1 MFKSIRIRAAIAAAI
16 CLTALFYLAPSL
28 TDNLPSFWKEHLTKE
43 KIHLGLD
50 LQGGTHLVL
59 EVDTGKAVESTLERT
74 ANNLKETLM
83 ENKVRFRG
91 LERRQD
97 NIVIEMQEGT
107 PGSVLDNIL
116 QDHFPDLEIASSE
129 TISGK
134 ETATLRFKVKRVTEL
149 KKLAVEQSLETIRNR
164 VDQFGVSE
172 PEIIPEGTDRII
184 VQLPG
189 IKDTARAKNL
199 IGKTAMLEFKLVDDE
214 HSLDEALKGNIPEGD
229 ALIYGYGSGSSS
241 DTGRKAGVPHLVKSK
256 ALLTGD
262 ALESAQVKI
271 SDRFGESYIAIKFNA
286 QGAADFERITGENVK
301 KRLAIVLD
309 GTVHSAPVIQEKIA
323 GGQASITGSFTM
335 EEAKDLAIVLRA
347 GALPAPVNILEER
360 TVGPSLGQDSIV
372 KGLWSTVIGAMLVV
386 IFMVVYYKLSG
397 LIANTALLM
406 NIIVLLGALAAFRA
420 TLTIPGIAGIVL
432 TIGMAVDA
440 NVLIFERIREELRGG
455 KTARTAIEAGY
466 GKAFLTILDSNIT
479 TLIAAVFLFQFG
491 TGPVKGFAV
500 TLSIGIVV
508 SMFTAIFVT
517 RIIFDYFVWNKKI
530 QTISV

>member
-1 MFKSIRIRAAIAAAI
+1 MFRSIKVRAAIAAAV
-16 CLTALFYLAPSL
+16 CLAGLFYLAPSL

-59 EVDTGKAVESTLERT
+59 EVDTNKAVESTLERT

-83 ENKVRFRG
+83 ESKVRFRS
-91 LERRQD
+91 LERKKD
-97 NIVIEMQEGT
+97 KISVELQEGVSGT
-107 PGSVLDNIL
+107 VLDSIL
-116 QDHFPDLEIASSE
+116 REHYPDLEIASSE
-129 TISGK
+129 TTSGK
-134 ETATLRFKVKRVTEL
+134 ETASLRFKFKRTAEL

-172 PEIIPEGTDRII
+172 PEIIPEGIDRII

-199 IGKTAMLEFKLVDDE
+199 IGKTAMLEFKIVDDE
-214 HSLDEALKGNIPEGD
+214 HSLDEALKGNVPEGD
-229 ALIYGYGSGSSS
+229 ALIYGYGVSGSGE
-241 DTGRKAGVPHLVKSK
+241 TGRRASVPYLVKNK

-271 SDRFGESYIAIKFNA
+271 GDRFGDSYIAIKFNS
-286 QGAADFERITGENVK
+286 QGATDFERITGENVK

-309 GTVHSAPVIQEKIA
+309 GTVHSAPVIQERIA

-335 EEAKDLAIVLRA
+335 DEAKDLAIVLRA
-347 GALPAPVNILEER
+347 GALPAPVNVLEER
-360 TVGPSLGQDSIV
+360 TVGPSLGQDSID
-372 KGLWSTVIGAMLVV
+372 KGIRSTFIGAMLVIV
-386 IFMVVYYKLSG
+386 FMAIYYNLSG
-397 LIANTALLM
+397 LAADAALLL
-406 NIIVLLGALAAFRA
+406 NIIILLGALAAFRA

-455 KTARTAIEAGY
+455 KTVRAAVEAGY
-466 GKAFLTILDSNIT
+466 SRAFATVLDSHVT
-479 TLIAAVFLFQFG
+479 TLIAALFLFQFG
-491 TGPVKGFAV
+491 TGPIKGFAV

-508 SMFTAIFVT
+508 SLFTAFYAT
-517 RIIFDYFVWNKKI
+517 RIVFDFFVLNKKI
-530 QTISV
+530 NKLSI

>member
-1 MFKSIRIRAAIAAAI
+1 MFRSIKVRAAIAAII
-16 CLTALFYLAPSL
+16 CLAGLFYLAPSL
-28 TDNLPSFWKEHLTKE
+28 TDNLPPFWKEHLTKE

-50 LQGGTHLVL
+50 LRGGTHLVL
-59 EVDTGKAVESTLERT
+59 EVDTDKAVESTLERT

-83 ENKVRFRG
+83 ENKVRFRS
-91 LERRQD
+91 LERKKD
-97 NIVIEMQEGT
+97 KISVELQEGVSGT
-107 PGSVLDNIL
+107 VLDSIL
-116 QDHFPDLEIASSE
+116 REHYPDLEIASSE
-129 TISGK
+129 TTSGK
-134 ETATLRFKVKRVTEL
+134 ETASLRFKVKRAAEL

-172 PEIIPEGTDRII
+172 PEIIPEGVDRII

-199 IGKTAMLEFKLVDDE
+199 IGKTAMLEFKIVDDE
-214 HSLDEALKGNIPEGD
+214 HSLDEALKGNVPEGD
-229 ALIYGYGSGSSS
+229 ALIYGYGGSGETDRRAS
-241 DTGRKAGVPHLVKSK
+241 VPYLVKSK

-271 SDRFGESYIAIKFNA
+271 GDRFGDSYIAIKFNS
-286 QGAADFERITGENVK
+286 QGATDFERITSENVK

-309 GTVHSAPVIQEKIA
+309 GTVHSAPVIQERIA

-335 EEAKDLAIVLRA
+335 DEAKDLAIVLRA

-360 TVGPSLGQDSIV
+360 TVGPSLGQDSID
-372 KGLWSTVIGAMLVV
+372 KGIWSVFIGAMLVIV
-386 IFMVVYYKLSG
+386 FMAIYYNLSG
-397 LIANTALLM
+397 LAADAALLL
-406 NIIVLLGALAAFRA
+406 NIIILLGALAAFRA

-455 KTARTAIEAGY
+455 KTVRAAVEAGY
-466 GKAFLTILDSNIT
+466 SRAFATVLDSHVT
-479 TLIAAVFLFQFG
+479 TLIAALFLFQFG
-491 TGPVKGFAV
+491 TGPIKGFAV

-508 SMFTAIFVT
+508 SLFTAFYAT
-517 RIIFDYFVWNKKI
+517 RIVFDFFVLNKKI
-530 QTISV
+530 NKLSI

>member
-1 MFKSIRIRAAIAAAI
+1 MFKSIKIRAAIAAAI
-16 CLTALFYLAPSL
+16 CLVALLYLAPSL

-50 LQGGTHLVL
+50 LRGGTHLVL
-59 EVDTGKAVESTLERT
+59 EVDTDKAVESTLERT
-74 ANNLKETLM
+74 ANNLKESLM

-91 LERRQD
+91 LERKQD
-97 NIVIEMQEGT
+97 NIVLEMQTGT
-107 PGSVLDNIL
+107 PSAVLDNIL
-116 QDHFPDLEIASSE
+116 KDNFPDLEIVASQ
-129 TISGK
+129 TISGS
-134 ETATLRFKVKRVTEL
+134 ETATLKFKAKRVAEL

-172 PEIIPEGTDRII
+172 PEIIPEGVDRII

-189 IKDTARAKNL
+189 IKDTARAKSL
-199 IGKTAMLEFKLVDDE
+199 IGKTALLEFKIIDDE
-214 HSLDEALKGNIPEGD
+214 HSLDEALKGNIPEGTYL
-229 ALIYGYGSGSSS
+229 AYGSG
-241 DTGRKAGVPHLVKSK
+241 DADAARRTGVPYLVKSK
-256 ALLTGD
+256 TLLTGD
-262 ALESAQVKI
+262 SLESAQVKI

-286 QGAADFERITGENVK
+286 QGAVDFERITGENVK

-309 GTVHSAPVIQEKIA
+309 GTVHSAPVIQERIG

-360 TVGPSLGQDSIV
+360 TVGPSLGQDSIE
-372 KGLWSTVIGAMLVV
+372 KGLWSTVIGALLVV

-397 LIANTALLM
+397 LVANTALLM
-406 NIIVLLGALAAFRA
+406 NIIVLFGALAAFRA

-455 KTARTAIEAGY
+455 KTARAAIDAGY

-500 TLSIGIVV
+500 TLSIGILV

-530 QTISV
+530 QSISV